1 VLIYVIAIVAVA
13 GGLFVGLRGCTFMPW
28 NGKAAGNGM
37 VSISITKDYGRG
49 LMKSGQV
56 KPGAGDSDL
65 DLLQKVARVQTE
77 YGGGF
82 VSAIDGLSS
91 TSGQT
96 GRKDWFYYVNGV
108 LSGEGSGQFTARPG
122 DAVWWDFH
130 DWNSGDFVASV
141 VGSYPQPF
149 TRGYSAEPQ
158 KSTLVYGAGME
169 SLARE
174 VGGYLTGRGAS
185 VAYSA
190 GEKTFKAGRG
200 GPSIVFLSLKEA
212 SGTPWVTDMLGKKGK
227 AFVVIDNGKLV
238 ALDASGAPSA
248 LGTPVR
254 AVIVSKGSGMGDSS
268 PVWLVICDGV
278 SGVSGARGALVT
290 DPGSLGLKVG
300 AAVGSDGKIY
310 ALPR

>member
-65 DLLQKVARVQTE
+65 DLLQKIARVQTE

-169 SLARE
+169 SLARD
-174 VGGYLTGRGAS
+174 VGGYLAGKGAS
-185 VAYSA
+185 VGYSGGA
-190 GEKTFKAGRG
+190 KTFKAGRG

-212 SGTPWVTDMLGKKGK
+212 SGTPWVTDMLGRARRSSGS
-227 AFVVIDNGKLV
+227 IT
-238 ALDASGAPSA
+238 ASSLRWIRPEHRPPS
-248 LGTPVR
+248 VR
-254 AVIVSKGSGMGDSS
+254 
-268 PVWLVICDGV
+268 
-278 SGVSGARGALVT
+278 R
-290 DPGSLGLKVG
+290 
-300 AAVGSDGKIY
+300 
-310 ALPR
+310 